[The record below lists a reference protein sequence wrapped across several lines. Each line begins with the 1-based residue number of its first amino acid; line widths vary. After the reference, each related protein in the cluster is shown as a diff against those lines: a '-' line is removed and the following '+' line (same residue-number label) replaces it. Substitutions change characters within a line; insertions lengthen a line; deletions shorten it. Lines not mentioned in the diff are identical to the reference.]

1 MCRQEIHL
9 LLKKV
14 DEAKAIG
21 MLHPEECEHE
31 MFVVVC

>member
-1 MCRQEIHL
+1 MCWQESHL
-9 LLKKV
+9 LLKEV

-21 MLHPEECEHE
+21 MPPPEECEHE